1 MGLFDFI
8 GQTSNTIKKTNESKE
23 KLAQAQELAKA
34 KKLPEAIKLVEEIK
48 LLWQDNL
55 SSSQKLV
62 RDLSG
67 GNLLAEIDSEY
78 LKWTTKFKKAEV
90 YIKQGND
97 CFKQDKNDPFQPQN
111 LEKALDYLQKADK
124 LLYDN
129 KLFASIEIIKQK
141 LAQRKSFNELWE
153 KANQEEKR
161 GYFQH
166 GLEYL
171 FKAQK
176 LFNVTAVKKKIIDFE
191 TQLILQRE
199 YEDTIKD
206 VKEIIS
212 LGNFDLAL
220 RKLNSA
226 LSKFIRQD
234 GEELQ
239 AKLNN
244 IIQAENCYQQGLIA
258 EKSNDFKNAKQY
270 YLATLHHWQTFPD
283 INYRLAVVEVKQ
295 NNYSS
300 GLSYLKSLEGENVD
314 YLRGF
319 IYLQQNQWQHTA
331 QAWQK
336 ISHSALKKD
345 LESLQILLNRSKFEL
360 IANIEK
366 LVSAGKYQE
375 AQDKSVEFW
384 VNYGHDTIIENN
396 LNNHIKPLIDTQI
409 WQEEDSLKRV
419 KILQQNW
426 RDNSNITNLHNLT
439 IALYSHCQKD
449 EKYVET
455 WLSFWMTN
463 IFNLNDNPQ
472 LKNLSWL
479 DSKQI
484 NYQEVEENLMQ
495 IASSTIDSYKNDNLE
510 KYFQLRD
517 IFRRDKLA
525 LELMNKKS
533 HQKIKL
539 GDILITPSLYQQ
551 ESNHLKKIPLKDN
564 ILHSLYTDW
573 GLAVSACITG
583 DTERGIKIKPS
594 KNPQLSVEK
603 YANNLLNYYE
613 GCYYLQNDSWQ
624 KAMALLQQVKS
635 LIKNNQEWQKN
646 IEQLCQKQRQ
656 KIDKLEDDLKFA
668 ELWYNLLNSSVSANY
683 FAEQKAI
690 NIQNR
695 IAKEKISLSTAVR
708 ELQEVKKI
716 DPNNPLVIDLL
727 NKINIQQEL
736 NTIHDCLE
744 KNDYE
749 QAVQKAKYS
758 SHPEVKYR
766 VAQLF
771 IEIVF
776 NAIKKPNSLSY
787 QDHQILREIV
797 SYAYRICPHE
807 KEFLP
812 VYQAFNFY

>member
-8 GQTSNTIKKTNESKE
+8 GQTSNILKKNSESKQ
-23 KLAQAQELAKA
+23 KLAKAQELAKV

-48 LLWQDNL
+48 TLWQDNP
-55 SSSQKLV
+55 SGYEQIV

-67 GNLLAEIDSEY
+67 GNLLTEINSEH
-78 LKWTTKFKKAEV
+78 LKWTTNLRKAHH
-90 YIKQGND
+90 YLKQGID
-97 CFKQDKNDPFQPQN
+97 LFKQDKNDPFQSQN

-129 KLFASIEIIKQK
+129 QIFASVEIIKQK
-141 LAQRKSFNELWE
+141 LAQRKSFHELWQ

-161 GYFQH
+161 GHFES

-171 FKAQK
+171 YKAKK
-176 LFNVTAVKKKIIDFE
+176 LFNVTEVKKKIIDFE

-199 YEDTIKD
+199 YEDTLKD

-212 LGNFDLAL
+212 IGNFNLAL

-226 LSKFIRQD
+226 LSKFIRKD
-234 GEELQ
+234 GEDLQ
-239 AKLNN
+239 AKLNK
-244 IIQAENCYQQGLIA
+244 IIQAENCYQKGLIA
-258 EKSNDFKNAKQY
+258 EKNNDFENAKKS

-300 GLSYLKSLEGENVD
+300 ALSYLQSLKGENVD

-319 IYLQQNQWQHTA
+319 IYLQQNQWQKTA

-336 ISHSALKKD
+336 ISNPILKQD
-345 LESLQILLNRSKFEL
+345 LESLSILLNRSRFEL

-366 LVSAGKYQE
+366 LVSAGKYEE
-375 AQDKSVEFW
+375 AQHQSVEFW
-384 VNYGHDTIIENN
+384 ANYGHNAIIENN
-396 LNNHIKPLIDTQI
+396 LNNHIKPLLDTQI

-419 KILQQNW
+419 KILQENW
-426 RDNSNITNLHNLT
+426 RKNSDITSLHNLT

-449 EKYVET
+449 EKYLET

-479 DSKQI
+479 DSTQI

-495 IASSTIDSYKNDNLE
+495 IASSTIDSYKNDNLPR
-510 KYFQLRD
+510 YFQLRD

-533 HQKIKL
+533 YQKIKL

-573 GLAVSACITG
+573 GLAVSACLTG
-583 DTERGIKIKPS
+583 DTERGIQIKPAR
-594 KNPQLSVEK
+594 NPELSVEK
-603 YANNLLNYYE
+603 YANNLLTYYE
-613 GCYYLQNDSWQ
+613 GCYHLQNDSWQ

-635 LIKNNQEWQKN
+635 LIKSNREWQEN
-646 IEQLCQKQRQ
+646 IEKLCKKQRQ
-656 KIDKLEDDLKFA
+656 KIDKLEDELKFA
-668 ELWYNLLNSSVSANY
+668 ESWYNLLDSSVSASY

-690 NIQNR
+690 NIYNR
-695 IAKEKISLSTAVR
+695 LVNDDITLSDAIS
-708 ELQEVKKI
+708 ELNKLKKLA
-716 DPNNPLVIDLL
+716 PNNVLVNDVYG
-727 NKINIQQEL
+727 KVKIQQEL
-736 NTIHDCLE
+736 TTIQDLL
-744 KNDYE
+744 KRNDYE
-749 QAVQKAKYS
+749 GAVQKAKYS
-758 SHPEVKYR
+758 SHHEVKYR
-766 VAQLF
+766 IAKFF
-771 IEIVF
+771 IEIVL
-776 NAIKKPNSLSY
+776 NAIQKPNSLSY
-787 QDHQILREIV
+787 EDKVVLRDIANWAHQICPNEAEFIPL
-797 SYAYRICPHE
+797 YRA
-807 KEFLP
+807 LDL
-812 VYQAFNFY
+812 Y